1 MTRVKRPKTDF
12 KLLKDAPKLDL
23 SARGGPWEV
32 GVTVHHWRVET
43 RTIMTAIH
51 PGFADYFDKI
61 YDQGRQRDTGLEE
74 PVPDVLGSEA
84 DMETRLLLTF
94 FAESSIGGAQAGG

>member
-1 MTRVKRPKTDF
+1 M
-12 KLLKDAPKLDL
+12 
-23 SARGGPWEV
+23 
-32 GVTVHHWRVET
+32 TVHHWRVET

-74 PVPDVLGSEA
+74 PVPDIWDRRLTWKLGCC
-84 DMETRLLLTF
+84 
-94 FAESSIGGAQAGG
+94 